1 MPVRRT
7 FVVRV
12 FEDGTTVLDD
22 VGRGDRVRIASLSAL
37 GAEVMRR
44 LEESPDPG
52 TVPGSDQEG
61 RTPS

>member
-37 GAEVMRR
+37 GAEVTRR
-44 LEESPDPG
+44 LEEPHDPG

-61 RTPS
+61 RTPP